1 MDRSPKQTAESDN
14 VRDEQIAELLDHF
27 ITRSRSGEI
36 VDIEREIRSHPDFAD
51 EIRELWAAVMLADAV
66 SVTSPSAS
74 LQSPS
79 NTERDDDIF
88 ELPYEYGD
96 YQLLEEI
103 GRGGMGVVF
112 RARQVS
118 LGRDVAIKMLLRG
131 QFASD
136 VDQARLRSEA
146 AAAAAKLDHPHIV
159 PVYDVGSHQGYSYF
173 SMKYVA
179 GQTLADFV
187 CKGPQTAQQIAAIM
201 LSVARAIE
209 CAHVQGI
216 LHRDLKPS
224 NVLIDE
230 NDQPHVTDFGLAKHS
245 GDSITLTRT
254 GAVLGTPA
262 YMSPEQAA
270 GNRAQID
277 HRSDVYSLG
286 CILYHM
292 LTGRS
297 PFTASSPVDI
307 VLQVLEEEPPLPRSI
322 NPTANRDLEMIA
334 LRCMQKPR
342 DLRYASAAKLA
353 EDLEAFLSD
362 EPLTAHRG
370 RVTQMFARLFRETHH
385 AAVLE
390 NWGQLWMWHSL
401 AVVVICFLTNALYWS
416 SYQKERWPYFL
427 LWTAGLG
434 TWAAVFW
441 AMRSRRGPVTF
452 VERQIAHLW
461 AASMISIATL
471 FPLEQ
476 LMGLDVL
483 TLSPIVAV
491 VSGTVFLAKAS
502 ILSGTFYFYALA
514 LFLVSFAMAKWPH
527 YGHIFF
533 GCVLAACFFFPGWK
547 YHRQKLKNEK
557 INEALGSLVD

>member
-1 MDRSPKQTAESDN
+1 MDLRPHRESDADDL
-14 VRDEQIAELLDHF
+14 RDEKIAGLLDELVAKE
-27 ITRSRSGEI
+27 RSGEM
-36 VDIEREIRSHPDFAD
+36 VDIEMEIRKHPEFAD
-51 EIRELWAAVMLADAV
+51 EMRELWAAVMLADAV
-66 SVTSPSAS
+66 ALPSSSPSS
-74 LQSPS
+74 SVGY
-79 NTERDDDIF
+79 TRDEHDDIF

-112 RARQVS
+112 RARQLS
-118 LGRDVAIKMLLRG
+118 LGRNVAIKMLLRG

-136 VDQARLRSEA
+136 NEQARLRSEA
-146 AAAAAKLDHPHIV
+146 AAAAKLDHPNIV
-159 PVYDVGSHQGYSYF
+159 PVYDVGAHHGYAFF

-179 GQTLADFV
+179 GQTLAEFV
-187 CKGPQTAQQIAAIM
+187 CKGPQNAKQIAGIM
-201 LSVARAIE
+201 LSVARAIAY
-209 CAHVQGI
+209 AHQKGI

-224 NVLIDE
+224 NILIDE
-230 NDQPHVTDFGLAKHS
+230 TGQPHVTDFGLAKHTGES
-245 GDSITLTRT
+245 VTLTRT

-270 GNRAQID
+270 GNKTQID

-292 LTGRS
+292 LTGQS
-297 PFTASSPVDI
+297 PFSATSPVDI

-322 NPTANRDLEMIA
+322 NPSANRDLEMIA

-342 DLRYASAAKLA
+342 DLRYASAERLA
-353 EDLEAFLSD
+353 DDLQAFLSD

-370 RVTQMFARLFRETHH
+370 RATQMFARLFRETHH

-390 NWGQLWMWHSL
+390 NWGQLWMWHSV

-416 SYQKERWPYFL
+416 HFQKERWPYFL

-434 TWAAVFW
+434 GWAAVFW

-461 AASMISIATL
+461 AASMISIAML
-471 FPLEQ
+471 FPIEQ

-483 TLSPIVAV
+483 TLSPIVSV
-491 VSGTVFLAKAS
+491 VSGMVFLAKAS

-514 LFLVSFAMAKWPH
+514 LFLTSLAMAKWPSM
-527 YGHIFF
+527 GHVIF
-533 GCVLAACFFFPGWK
+533 GCVLAGCFFLPGWK
-547 YHRQKLKNEK
+547 YHRQKINNER
-557 INEALGSLVD
+557 IRESEPEFE